1 MQSIASTMS
10 FLAVFAAILSVA
22 FWWFQPN
29 ADSRKALARLRD
41 DHSDPTSDGERDASI
56 GASIRRFLQGIGTAI
71 CLTRDSHDA
80 IAKRMKQAGIH
91 GRQAVLTFLGVKALL
106 AIALMALLSIAC
118 LSFLPGRFV
127 FGAAAL
133 GALVGMGTPEIWLSS
148 VIKRR
153 QRKLRQALP
162 DALDMLVLCL
172 EGGISSAG
180 ALQRVSSEMR
190 RAHPLL
196 AEEMGTMENEIQL
209 GMSVGEAVK
218 SFATRADLKEAHELA
233 SVLLQ
238 SERYGSSIVKPLRL
252 HSDLARQERYRRAE
266 EIAQKAAV
274 KILFPT
280 LLFIFPAV
288 FIVILGPAAYQIA
301 GMFSHR

>member
-1 MQSIASTMS
+1 
-10 FLAVFAAILSVA
+10 LAV
-22 FWWFQPN
+22 
-29 ADSRKALARLRD
+29 
-41 DHSDPTSDGERDASI
+41 
-56 GASIRRFLQGIGTAI
+56 
-71 CLTRDSHDA
+71 
-80 IAKRMKQAGIH
+80 
-91 GRQAVLTFLGVKALL
+91 
-106 AIALMALLSIAC
+106 LLSLAAW
-118 LSFLPGRFV
+118 SFRPGRLV
-127 FGAAAL
+127 VAAA
-133 GALVGMGTPEIWLSS
+133 AMGTLAGMMAPEFWLSS
-148 VIKRR
+148 VVKRR

-172 EGGISSAG
+172 EGGISVAG

-218 SFATRADLKEAHELA
+218 SFATRSDLKEAHELA

-288 FIVILGPAAYQIA
+288 FIVILGPAAYQMA
-301 GMFSHR
+301 NMFSHR

>member
-29 ADSRKALARLRD
+29 ADSRKALARLRN
-41 DHSDPTSDGERDASI
+41 DHSEPESDADRDASV
-56 GASIRRFLQGIGTAI
+56 GTRIRQILQGIGTAI
-71 CLTRDSHDA
+71 CLTRASHDA
-80 IAKRMKQAGIH
+80 IQKRMKQGGIH
-91 GRQAVLTFLGVKALL
+91 GRQAVLTFLGVKCLLSLALTAIL
-106 AIALMALLSIAC
+106 AIAAW
-118 LSFLPGRFV
+118 SFFPGRIV
-127 FGAAAL
+127 VGAGAL
-133 GALVGMGTPEIWLSS
+133 GALIGMMTPEIWLSS
-148 VIKRR
+148 IVKRR

-172 EGGISSAG
+172 EGGISVSG

-196 AEEMGTMENEIQL
+196 AEEMATMENETQL

-218 SFATRADLKEAHELA
+218 SFATRSDLKEAHELA

-280 LLFIFPAV
+280 LLFIFPSI

-301 GMFSHR
+301 SMFSHR

>member
-41 DHSDPTSDGERDASI
+41 DHSEPTSDEDRGVSFGARI
-56 GASIRRFLQGIGTAI
+56 GQFFQTIGTAI
-71 CLTRDSHDA
+71 CLTRASHDA
-80 IAKRMKQAGIH
+80 IQRRMKQAGIH
-91 GRQAVLTFLGVKALL
+91 RRQAMLTFLGVKSLLCVGLAALL
-106 AIALMALLSIAC
+106 AIAAWSALPA
-118 LSFLPGRFV
+118 RFV
-127 FGAAAL
+127 FGAGAL
-133 GALVGMGTPEIWLSS
+133 GALVGMSAPEIWLSS
-148 VIKRR
+148 VVKRR

-172 EGGISSAG
+172 EGGISVAG

-196 AEEMGTMENEIQL
+196 AEEMATMENETQL

-252 HSDLARQERYRRAE
+252 HSDIARQERYRRAE

-280 LLFIFPAV
+280 LLFIFPSI

-301 GMFSHR
+301 NMFSHR

>member
-10 FLAVFAAILSVA
+10 FLAAFAAILSVA

-41 DHSDPTSDGERDASI
+41 DHYDPTSDADGHVSF
-56 GASIRRFLQGIGTAI
+56 GARIRQFLQGVGTAI
-71 CLTRDSHDA
+71 CLTRTSHDA
-80 IAKRMKQAGIH
+80 IQRRMKQAGIH
-91 GRQAVLTFLGVKALL
+91 GRQPVLTFLGVKALL
-106 AIALMALLSIAC
+106 SVGMTALLSIAAW
-118 LSFLPGRFV
+118 SILPGRYV
-127 FGAAAL
+127 FGAGAL
-133 GALVGMGTPEIWLSS
+133 GALLGMSAPEFWLSS
-148 VIKRR
+148 VVKRR

-172 EGGISSAG
+172 EGGISTAG
-180 ALQRVSSEMR
+180 ALQRVSAEMR

-196 AEEMGTMENEIQL
+196 AEEMVTMENEIQL

-218 SFATRADLKEAHELA
+218 SFATRVDLKEAHELA

-238 SERYGSSIVKPLRL
+238 SERFGSSIVKPLRM

-301 GMFSHR
+301 NMFSHR